1 MLYLIV
7 AVEPIR
13 VQSVMRALDGP
24 LKELQERG
32 DLFSWYYQVSD

>member
-7 AVEPIR
+7 AMEPAK
-13 VQSVMRALDGP
+13 VQSVMRALDVP

-32 DLFSWYYQVSD
+32 ELFSWYYQVSD